1 MEFEAW
7 KKILHSPKSSCFD
20 TSMVL
25 SISFLL
31 ELCLFVGFVVCV
43 VPLGGK
49 EINPFCGKNKNDP
62 TTSAGQWY
70 SMSFWSSWRFQ
81 RFHLGRGA
89 AARVYVWV
97 FGMVDATQ
105 RSSWVYRMITLPGC
119 SFCYIEVKVK
129 ARILVRLKIV
139 IILVV
144 TVIRGRIT
152 LIYMIKGSLV
162 ANFRYTNFWVAGEE

>member
-1 MEFEAW
+1 
-7 KKILHSPKSSCFD
+7 
-20 TSMVL
+20 
-25 SISFLL
+25 
-31 ELCLFVGFVVCV
+31 
-43 VPLGGK
+43 
-49 EINPFCGKNKNDP
+49 
-62 TTSAGQWY
+62 
-70 SMSFWSSWRFQ
+70 
-81 RFHLGRGA
+81 
-89 AARVYVWV
+89 
-97 FGMVDATQ
+97 
-105 RSSWVYRMITLPGC
+105 MITLPGC